1 MYYNLLLS
9 LFLGDAVFILGECLM
24 FRLQCPRKLSCYI
37 KIKHVNSAK
46 PYSNRVVEC
55 CLYRLFGRFI
65 PGFFHVIYRKIVLC
79 VRWFIFLSFIWLR
92 FIIQK
97 FTPLTLPRPKLHWNH
112 LDVTVCMYVY
122 YRCCRLKFVSKSNE
136 DLVRTFF
143 SLFRGNNS
151 YPLSLYKTIDDTS
164 T

>member
-9 LFLGDAVFILGECLM
+9 LFLEDAVFILGECLM

-65 PGFFHVIYRKIVLC
+65 PGFFHVIYRKILLC
-79 VRWFIFLSFIWLR
+79 VWWFIIYRSYDWDLSFRSLRHWLYQDQNYIR
-92 FIIQK
+92 IISMS
-97 FTPLTLPRPKLHWNH
+97 LC
-112 LDVTVCMYVY
+112 VCMCIIGVA
-122 YRCCRLKFVSKSNE
+122 
-136 DLVRTFF
+136 
-143 SLFRGNNS
+143 G
-151 YPLSLYKTIDDTS
+151 
-164 T
+164 